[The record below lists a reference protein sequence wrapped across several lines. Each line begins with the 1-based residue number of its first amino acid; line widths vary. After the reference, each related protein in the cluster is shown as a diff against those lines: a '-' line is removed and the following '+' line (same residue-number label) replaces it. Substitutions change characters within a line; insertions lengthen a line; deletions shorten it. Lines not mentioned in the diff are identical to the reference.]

1 MPMTQKAKREA
12 GKVTRADDLIAH
24 FLVMLLVL
32 ALGTFPVSSAI
43 HGSLEAT
50 FREWWGYYLGTW
62 PGGLSLFGGA
72 VLGSLLACF
81 VVEPFLNR
89 LFGK

>member
-1 MPMTQKAKREA
+1 MTQKAKWE
-12 GKVTRADDLIAH
+12 GKVIRADDLSGH

-43 HGSLEAT
+43 HGSLEAA
-50 FREWWGYYLGTW
+50 FREWRGYYLGAW
-62 PGGLSLFGGA
+62 QGLLSLFGGA
-72 VLGSLLACF
+72 VLLGALLLCF

>member
-1 MPMTQKAKREA
+1 MTQKAKWET

-24 FLVMLLVL
+24 LLVMLLVL

-43 HGSLEAT
+43 HGSFAAA
-50 FREWWGYYLGTW
+50 FREWRGYYLGAW

-72 VLGSLLACF
+72 ALGSLLLCF